1 MSQNRSS
8 KAAPAARDSVIGLPR
23 EAQLAR
29 PLRLRG
35 VATNVLTARSSR
47 SRMPMSSSPLGA
59 RPSMRRTWVSL
70 VHRARLSSPPAP
82 NANLPSNVLELPLSR
97 VQPSHQLT
105 PQASLPLSSPPD
117 LLSAA
122 LLGGI
127 AGGVDAAGWFCLA
140 GLLPSHL
147 TASLVMLGARVTEY
161 DAADVRARIAM
172 LPVFVCAVAMVKW
185 VARGLTARQLPVL
198 PVLLT
203 MLTTGLSLFTLAGS
217 LSDDL
222 LADDPHLLLGIGGL
236 GVASMAVQNAIM
248 RLSLPHLCP
257 TTVMTGNLTQ
267 VVMSGV
273 DMLARRQ
280 RGAAPGAER
289 DARAR
294 LFAAGSP
301 LLGFVLGSVACGL
314 VASHWGLVC
323 LVLPLA
329 MSLATTVI
337 AWRRWRSQQL
347 PASAASGHGNALM
360 FPIAIVSR

>member
-8 KAAPAARDSVIGLPR
+8 KAAQADARDSSLGLAR
-23 EAQLAR
+23 AAQPVR
-29 PLRLRG
+29 PLRARG
-35 VATNVLTARSSR
+35 VAPSGLPARSSR
-47 SRMPMSSSPLGA
+47 ARMRVSSSPSGA
-59 RPSMRRTWVSL
+59 RPSIRRTRVSL
-70 VHRARLSSPPAP
+70 VHRARASSPPAP
-82 NANLPSNVLELPLSR
+82 NASLPSNVLELPLSR
-97 VQPSHQLT
+97 AQPSHQLT
-105 PQASLPLSSPPD
+105 PQAHLPLSAPPD

-185 VARGLTARQLPVL
+185 VARGLVARRLPVL

-203 MLTTGLSLFTLAGS
+203 MLTAGLSLFTLVGS
-217 LSDDL
+217 LSDAL
-222 LADDPHLLLGIGGL
+222 LADDPRLLLGIGGL

-248 RLSLPHLCP
+248 RLCLPHLCP

-273 DMLARRQ
+273 DLLARRQ
-280 RGAAPGAER
+280 RDAAPGAER
-289 DARAR
+289 EARAR

-314 VASHWGLVC
+314 VASHHGLLC

-329 MSLATTVI
+329 MSLAATVI

-347 PASAASGHGNALM
+347 PANEVRAQGTLV
-360 FPIAIVSR
+360 FPIAILPR